1 MHPLP
6 EYPRPAMRRDSYE
19 NLNGLWQY
27 AITASA
33 QRPAGWDGE
42 ILVPYAPECRASG
55 VGRTLQPGQWLHYH
69 RYFAPPAG
77 TGGRVLLHFGAV
89 DYACAVQV
97 NGHLVGGH
105 RGGYWPFTLDVTAQ
119 LNDTGRNSLWVAVQD
134 PTGHGTQ
141 ARGKQTL
148 KPGGMFYPAQSGIW
162 QTVWLERVPENY
174 IQSLTVTPDY
184 DARTV
189 TVKAHT
195 SAPGGAANLW
205 AVVRAGGVTIAEDWG
220 SDEAGQDGEVTLH
233 IADEYF
239 FPWSPDT
246 PFLYDLTVGTTQGE
260 EEQFDTVHSYFAL
273 RKWSCA
279 PDAHGVL
286 RFCLNDKPILLNGL
300 LDQGYWPEGLYTPP
314 SDAAVEREL
323 SEVKALGYNLL
334 RKHAKIEPQ
343 RWYYHCDKLGL
354 VVWQDMVNGGSK
366 YNLWFVTYL
375 TNVLQPLM
383 RRLPDKAA
391 LWGLLS
397 RGSESSRE
405 EYRRELEDTV
415 QALRCHPCVG
425 CWVPFNEGWGQY
437 DAAGAVQTI
446 RTLDDTRLVD
456 EASGWYD
463 QGGGDV
469 YSLHNYFYPLRV
481 RPQTRTVA
489 LSEYGGIAWPMPGHE
504 PPRKTYGYGTAKS
517 REELTARYKKMQLG
531 TVLPQLQKGLSALV
545 YTQLT
550 DVEDEVNGLFTY
562 DRTAIKPDAN
572 AVRSV
577 NAALAAEDKPTKPT
591 RFETDKEKLRQI
603 IRKTLNESFTVE
615 DFARKLLQYGVTVKE
630 SRGRF
635 SYLTPDRT
643 KPITGRKLGDS
654 FDKAAVLAALEQNA
668 LRSENTLTS
677 NDGNPLD
684 RTLSSNEGASDKF
697 APKQSVPQA
706 PSIGRMVDRE
716 AKRAEGKGIGYDRW
730 ATMHNLKAWSKTFMY
745 LQEHDLLS
753 PDKLSAAV
761 DAAGAEAREARSRYD
776 AATAKVTDKKA
787 MLEAMDNYR
796 KTYPVIK
803 EYRAIRKEKDKQKFY
818 AAHEA
823 DFIINDAAKRQ
834 LDKLGA
840 RKLLRKRKEVV
851 E

>member
-1 MHPLP
+1 M
-6 EYPRPAMRRDSYE
+6 
-19 NLNGLWQY
+19 
-27 AITASA
+27 
-33 QRPAGWDGE
+33 
-42 ILVPYAPECRASG
+42 
-55 VGRTLQPGQWLHYH
+55 
-69 RYFAPPAG
+69 
-77 TGGRVLLHFGAV
+77 
-89 DYACAVQV
+89 
-97 NGHLVGGH
+97 
-105 RGGYWPFTLDVTAQ
+105 
-119 LNDTGRNSLWVAVQD
+119 
-134 PTGHGTQ
+134 
-141 ARGKQTL
+141 
-148 KPGGMFYPAQSGIW
+148 
-162 QTVWLERVPENY
+162 
-174 IQSLTVTPDY
+174 
-184 DARTV
+184 
-189 TVKAHT
+189 TVKVHT
-195 SAPGGAANLW
+195 SAPGGAVNLW

-220 SDEAGQDGEVTLH
+220 GDETGQDGEVTLH

-279 PDAHGVL
+279 PDARGVL

-334 RKHAKIEPQ
+334 RKHIKVESD
-343 RWYYHCDKLGL
+343 RWYYHCDRLGL

-383 RRLPDKAA
+383 RRLPDKAP

-437 DAAGAVQTI
+437 DAAGAVQAI
-446 RTLDDTRLVD
+446 RALDDTRLVD

-577 NAALAAEDKPTKPT
+577 NAALAAE
-591 RFETDKEKLRQI
+591 F
-603 IRKTLNESFTVE
+603 
-615 DFARKLLQYGVTVKE
+615 
-630 SRGRF
+630 
-635 SYLTPDRT
+635 
-643 KPITGRKLGDS
+643 
-654 FDKAAVLAALEQNA
+654 
-668 LRSENTLTS
+668 
-677 NDGNPLD
+677 
-684 RTLSSNEGASDKF
+684 
-697 APKQSVPQA
+697 
-706 PSIGRMVDRE
+706 
-716 AKRAEGKGIGYDRW
+716 
-730 ATMHNLKAWSKTFMY
+730 
-745 LQEHDLLS
+745 
-753 PDKLSAAV
+753 
-761 DAAGAEAREARSRYD
+761 
-776 AATAKVTDKKA
+776 AKV
-787 MLEAMDNYR
+787 
-796 KTYPVIK
+796 IK
-803 EYRAIRKEKDKQKFY
+803 
-818 AAHEA
+818 
-823 DFIINDAAKRQ
+823 
-834 LDKLGA
+834 
-840 RKLLRKRKEVV
+840 
-851 E
+851 